1 MSQPEDAHTDRTEKD
16 RRSQSDYDRVNR
28 SDHERAGQRGADREG
43 QPDNLGSFFSENKA
57 LLKEYVETRM
67 EIYRLQSLR
76 IFSKSAGYFA
86 WIIVSLFL
94 VFLILLFSGM
104 VVGFWFSTLLHS
116 YVKGFGLI
124 TGLLLLVFILLAVFR
139 KSLFVNP
146 VIQLI
151 IQKSR
156 EEEAED

>member
-1 MSQPEDAHTDRTEKD
+1 MSQQDDALADRSDTD
-16 RRSQSDYDRVNR
+16 RRSQL
-28 SDHERAGQRGADREG
+28 GADRAA

-94 VFLILLFSGM
+94 VFLILLFSG
-104 VVGFWFSTLLHS
+104 VVIGFWFSGLLHS
-116 YVKGFGLI
+116 YVKGFALI
-124 TGLLLLVFILLAVFR
+124 TGLLLLVFILLALFR

-156 EEEAED
+156 EEEEEE